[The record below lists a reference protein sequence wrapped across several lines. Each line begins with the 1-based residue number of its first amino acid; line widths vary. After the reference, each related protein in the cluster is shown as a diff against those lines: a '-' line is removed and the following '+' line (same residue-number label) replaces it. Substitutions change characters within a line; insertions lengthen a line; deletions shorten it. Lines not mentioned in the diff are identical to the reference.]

1 MKTPIRFFS
10 FLIFLAGQLQAQ
22 DTQFPKGWE
31 IQLKL
36 TNGVVTNFHS
46 NTPDIYTGA
55 SGLSTQY
62 AVVPHK
68 LRLGATAMAAYS
80 NKNLFG
86 LFGPSAAWKL
96 KSLETKLFGIGNIHL
111 LAEHLWGTKKQR
123 LIGGGPY
130 IELGHT
136 LLIGITAHRDY
147 NLNGWWFQS
156 AIAIRLNKRKT
167 DQQEFNQPPTP

>member
-1 MKTPIRFFS
+1 MKIPILFFS
-10 FLIFLAGQLQAQ
+10 FLFFFASQLLAQ

-31 IQLKL
+31 MRLKL
-36 TNGVVTNFHS
+36 TNGVTTNFHN
-46 NTPDIYTGA
+46 NTPDMYTGA
-55 SGLSTQY
+55 LGLSAQY
-62 AVVPHK
+62 AAVPHK
-68 LRLGATAMAAYS
+68 LRLGATGMAAYN
-80 NKNLFG
+80 NKKLSG

-96 KSLETKLFGIGNIHL
+96 KSLQTKWFGVGNIHL

-130 IELGHT
+130 IELAHT

-147 NLNGWWFQS
+147 KLNGWWFQS

-167 DQQEFNQPPTP
+167 DRQEFNQPPTP

>member
-36 TNGVVTNFHS
+36 TNGVVTSFHS
-46 NTPDIYTGA
+46 NTPDMYTGA
-55 SGLSTQY
+55 LGLSTQY

-80 NKNLFG
+80 NKKLSG
-86 LFGPSAAWKL
+86 LFGPSVAWKL

-147 NLNGWWFQS
+147 HLNGWWFQS